1 MRSTSDLLGLHNTDR
16 ANLNFRPK
24 VVFAQYF
31 LTLDG
36 TPWEAPWRCLEE
48 DEKLRR
54 DLEVESQVSNTIA
67 VLESRSLL
75 LL

>member
-1 MRSTSDLLGLHNTDR
+1 MHLTSGLGFHYIDYDNR
-16 ANLNFRPK
+16 NFYPK
-24 VVFAQYF
+24 VIFAQYF

-36 TPWEAPWRCLEE
+36 TPWEAPWKCLEE

-54 DLEVESQVSNTIA
+54 DLEVGPQASNTIV
-67 VLESRSLL
+67 VLASRSLL